1 MRIRK
6 INKGALMAGMGALL
20 LLVSC
25 VSKKKIVYMQNEA
38 ATTTLAYAPVLQPDD
53 VLVIIVSA
61 ENPEV
66 ALPFNL
72 LQPGVSATEPVSYL
86 IDSNGDIFF
95 PVLGNVT
102 VAGMTTLQA
111 TAHLKEALSKYIQSP
126 IVNLRLKNFKVSV
139 LGEVLQPKTV
149 NVQSERLTVLEAL
162 SQAGD
167 LSVYGNRKNVKII
180 RETNGVRTIAT
191 IDLTQSDFMNS
202 PYYFLQQNDV
212 VYVEPNKTKVNSS
225 MVGPN
230 ISAIIASISLLLTMY
245 AIFFK

>member
-1 MRIRK
+1 MIK
-6 INKGALMAGMGALL
+6 KMNKGVLIACFGTLL

-25 VSKKKIVYMQNEA
+25 VSRKKIVYMQNEVNA
-38 ATTTLAYAPVLQPDD
+38 STLPYAPVLQPDD
-53 VLVIIVSA
+53 VLVVVVSA
-61 ENPEV
+61 DNPEV

-72 LQPGVSATEPVSYL
+72 TQPGVSAMEPVSYL
-86 IDSNGDIFF
+86 VDSNGAIVL
-95 PVLGNVT
+95 PVIGKFT

-111 TAHLKEALSKYIQSP
+111 TSRIKESLSKYIQNP

-139 LGEVLQPKTV
+139 LGEVNRPGLLAIS
-149 NVQSERLTVLEAL
+149 SERLTLLEAL

-180 RETNGVRTIAT
+180 RETNGVRIVST

-212 VYVEPNKTKVNSS
+212 VYVEPNKTKINSS

-230 ISAIIASISLLLTMY
+230 ISVIFASISLLLTIF
-245 AIFFK
+245 AIFF

>member
-1 MRIRK
+1 M
-6 INKGALMAGMGALL
+6 NKGALIACFGILL
-20 LLVSC
+20 LLASC
-25 VSKKKIVYMQNEA
+25 VSKKKIVYMQNEVNA
-38 ATTTLAYAPVLQPDD
+38 TTLAYAPVLQPDD
-53 VLVIIVSA
+53 VLVVIVSA
-61 ENPEV
+61 DNPEV

-72 LQPGVSATEPVSYL
+72 MQPGVTAMEPVSYL
-86 IDSNGDIFF
+86 IDSSGAIVF
-95 PVLGNVT
+95 PVLGKVM

-111 TAHLKEALSKYIQSP
+111 TAHLKEALSKYIQNP
-126 IVNLRLKNFKVSV
+126 IVNLRLQNFKVSV
-139 LGEVLQPKTV
+139 LGEVSQPKTL
-149 NVQSERLTVLEAL
+149 NVSSERLTVLEAL

-180 RETNGVRTIAT
+180 RETNGIRSVST

-202 PYYFLQQNDV
+202 PYYYLQQNDV